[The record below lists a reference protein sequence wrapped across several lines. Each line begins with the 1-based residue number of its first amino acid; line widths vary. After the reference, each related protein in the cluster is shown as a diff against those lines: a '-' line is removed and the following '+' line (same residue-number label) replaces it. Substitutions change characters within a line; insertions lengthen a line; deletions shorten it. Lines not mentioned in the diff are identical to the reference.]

1 MFGGGL
7 PHFSFSF
14 SFSFSLESKMIEM
27 LEQVPK
33 KKKKAR
39 KVDYNVALLV
49 CFVGIVEGL

>member
-1 MFGGGL
+1 
-7 PHFSFSF
+7 
-14 SFSFSLESKMIEM
+14 MIEM